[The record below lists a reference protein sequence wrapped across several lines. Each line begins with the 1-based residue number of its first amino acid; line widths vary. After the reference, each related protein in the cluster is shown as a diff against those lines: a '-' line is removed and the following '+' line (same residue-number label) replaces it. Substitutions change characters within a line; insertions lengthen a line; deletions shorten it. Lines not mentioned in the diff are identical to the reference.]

1 MLSMEPVNERQWIV
15 IAPQGEIDVTRAD
28 ELAGTVDADC
38 TGNCRDTVVDLT
50 GVTFMDSS
58 GLSWL
63 CRMQEHL
70 RSEKA
75 ELRIVLSDGPVA
87 RLLDLTGL
95 VPVLRLHGSV
105 EEAVDSLSTPA

>member
-1 MLSMEPVNERQWIV
+1 MGPTNSDQWHV
-15 IAPQGEIDVTRAD
+15 IAPQGDIDAPRAG
-28 ELAGTVDADC
+28 ELAVLVDTVC
-38 TGNCRDTVVDLT
+38 TGQCPNTVVDLT

-63 CRMQEHL
+63 CRVQEHL

-75 ELRIVLSDGPVA
+75 ELRIVLSGGPVA

-95 VPVLRLHGSV
+95 VPVFRVHGSV
-105 EEAVDSLSTPA
+105 EEALGSPSTPA